1 MGLSSGLRPTTT
13 VKCALI
19 ALMSCPRVE
28 SMLLERGMANNSWG
42 HIISKV
48 LNLKMAGQLSEK
60 VVERFR
66 KSHNFW
72 NFIQCLNH
80 LLPNKLLYSTFD

>member
-19 ALMSCPRVE
+19 ALMSYPRVE

-48 LNLKMAGQLSEK
+48 LNLKMAGQLSEE